1 LVYATIAALLKE
13 KMGLDAESIGVASV
27 ERAVR
32 QRLAARGLTDV
43 QVYWTQLSAS
53 EHELQELIEAIVIPE
68 TWFFRDPQAFTAL
81 LQVVREEWLAKHAEG
96 TLRILSL
103 PCSTGEEPFST
114 AMALLDGGLPPSRF
128 HIDAIDISTRAIAWA
143 ERGVYGKNSFR
154 GKDLG
159 FRDRYFEPVE
169 HGYRVADGVRRQVHF
184 RHGNLL
190 SAGWLHGAHGYDVI
204 FCRNVLIYFD
214 LVTQRRAIDV
224 LGRLLTASGL
234 LFVGPSETALLLDHG
249 FVSAGIPLAFA
260 FRQAGSSAPQLRSR
274 QRMAPAA
281 LSATPVLA
289 KPVVAQ
295 AVLANPVVARAV
307 LARPSQFA
315 ATKPPLKSTSAEKT
329 FAASEHWIEQARSLA
344 NQGKLVEALECCEHN
359 MRSQPASAETFHLIG
374 LLHDA
379 AGRVR
384 EAAEHYRKALYLDP
398 QHPEALV
405 HLAVALQK
413 DGDARGAQRLFERAN
428 RRLGP
433 GENKGGS
440 Q

>member
-1 LVYATIAALLKE
+1 LVYASIAALLKE
-13 KMGLDAESIGVASV
+13 KMGLDAVSIGVACV

-32 QRLAARGLTDV
+32 QRLAATGLEDV
-43 QVYWTQLSAS
+43 QVYWAGLSAS
-53 EHELQELIEAIVIPE
+53 EQELQELIEAIVIPE

-81 LQVVREEWLAKHAEG
+81 VQVVREEWLAKHPEG

-128 HIDAIDISTRAIAWA
+128 HIDAIDISTRAIALA

-154 GKDLG
+154 AKDLG

-169 HGYRVADGVRRQVHF
+169 RGYRVADGVRRQVHF

-214 LVTQRRAIDV
+214 LATQRRAIDV

-260 FRQAGSSAPQLRSR
+260 FRQAGCAAPPLPPTRRKVPAVISAMSVSSK
-274 QRMAPAA
+274 
-281 LSATPVLA
+281 PVLA
-289 KPVVAQ
+289 KPG
-295 AVLANPVVARAV
+295 LAKLSKHASGAGSQPKSAPAEKPV
-307 LARPSQFA
+307 A
-315 ATKPPLKSTSAEKT
+315 AT
-329 FAASEHWIEQARSLA
+329 EHWIEQARRLA
-344 NQGKLVEALECCEHN
+344 NQGKLAEALTCCEQN
-359 MRSQPASAETFHLIG
+359 LRSQPASAETFHLIG

-413 DGDARGAQRLFERAN
+413 DGDSRGAQRLFDRAN

-433 GENKGGS
+433 GGNQGGG
-440 Q
+440 

>member
-1 LVYATIAALLKE
+1 LLYARIAALLKE
-13 KMGLDAESIGVASV
+13 KMGLDAESIGIASV

-32 QRLAARGLTDV
+32 ERLTARGLKDV
-43 QVYWTQLSAS
+43 QVYWEQLGAGQ
-53 EHELQELIEAIVIPE
+53 ELQELIEAIVIPE
-68 TWFFRDPQAFTAL
+68 TWFFRDPEAFAAL
-81 LQVVREEWLAKHAEG
+81 VRVIRAEWLAKHAEG
-96 TLRILSL
+96 TLRMLSL
-103 PCSTGEEPFST
+103 PCSTGEEPFSM

-128 HIDAIDISTRAIAWA
+128 HIDAIDISTRALARA
-143 ERGVYGKNSFR
+143 ELGVYGKNSFR
-154 GKDLG
+154 ARDLG

-169 HGYRVADGVRRQVHF
+169 HSYRLSDGVRRQVSF

-214 LVTQRRAIDV
+214 RVTQGRAVEV

-234 LFVGPSETALLLDHG
+234 LFVGPSETGLLLDHG

-260 FRQAGSSAPQLRSR
+260 FRRGGSVPQLRS
-274 QRMAPAA
+274 QRRLAPAA
-281 LSATPVLA
+281 KPVLA
-289 KPVVAQ
+289 KPYQ
-295 AVLANPVVARAV
+295 PVARAQPQPKPIPAV
-307 LARPSQFA
+307 NTGA
-315 ATKPPLKSTSAEKT
+315 ATG
-329 FAASEHWIEQARSLA
+329 HWIEQARHLA
-344 NQGKLVEALECCEHN
+344 NQGKLVEALKYCEQN
-359 MRSQPASAETFHLIG
+359 LRSQPASAETFHLVG

-413 DGDARGAQRLFERAN
+413 EGDAHGAQRLLERAS
-428 RRLGP
+428 RLGA
-433 GENKGGS
+433 GESKGGG
-440 Q
+440 